1 MRRLALTA
9 IAVLSLTISSAGTAR
24 ALSLW
29 TLTGS
34 PLVATAGQPT
44 TFHMLATNLLGPP
57 AGCVNVEIPSS
68 FVIQWVGNV
77 VAADGAAWTASVSGT
92 WVDVKSTSGSWL
104 LDPLEWVSF
113 DMQLLPT
120 QAGTWTWNN
129 HVHVSNQCAGTPYN
143 GAPVI
148 VVVAPQ
154 ILPTPPP
161 TPPPTPV
168 PTPPPTPVPTPR
180 PTPAP
185 TPAPSDNPTLPP
197 LPTPLPTLPPLPP
210 PLPTLPPGATPLPTL
225 PPIPGFTP
233 PPDPTQGASPA
244 PTSSPGASPAPEPAA
259 IGVNPAAPGGPSSA
273 GGTGSTTG
281 PVGRIAELDEAGV
294 GSIGLG
300 ADVFGLLDGDLVW
313 FVPGAAVGVPGL
325 LVLLWIALQ
334 TAGALAWVPAVR
346 RMGADPMAARR
357 RRRRPA
363 RE

>member
-1 MRRLALTA
+1 MRRVALTA
-9 IAVLSLTISSAGTAR
+9 LAVLSLTISSAGTAR

-29 TLTGS
+29 TLSGT

-44 TFHMLATNLLGPP
+44 TFHMQATNVLGPP

-77 VAADGAAWTASVSGT
+77 VAADGAAWTATVAGT
-92 WVDVKSTSGSWL
+92 WVDVRSTSGSQF

-129 HVHVSNQCAGTPYN
+129 HVHVSNLCTGAAYN

-148 VVVAPQ
+148 VVVAPA
-154 ILPTPPP
+154 ILPTPAP

-168 PTPPPTPVPTPR
+168 PTPVPTPI
-180 PTPAP
+180 
-185 TPAPSDNPTLPP
+185 PTLPP
-197 LPTPLPTLPPLPP
+197 VPTPLPTLPPVPTPLPTLPP
-210 PLPTLPPGATPLPTL
+210 VPTPLPTLPPGATPLPTL
-225 PPIPGFTP
+225 PPIPGLTP
-233 PPDPTQGASPA
+233 PPDPTPA
-244 PTSSPGASPAPEPAA
+244 SSPGATPAPTTAA
-259 IGVNPAAPGGPSSA
+259 SGGVPGGPSA
-273 GGTGSTTG
+273 GGTGSTSG

-300 ADVFGLLDGDLVW
+300 ADVFGLLDGELVW

-346 RMGADPMAARR
+346 RMGADPAAARR

-363 RE
+363 RV

>member
-1 MRRLALTA
+1 MRRLGLTA
-9 IAVLSLTISSAGTAR
+9 LAVLSLTISSAGTAR

-29 TLTGS
+29 TLTGT
-34 PLVATAGQPT
+34 PLVATAGQST
-44 TFHMLATNLLGPP
+44 TFHMLATNVLGPP

-68 FVIQWVGNV
+68 FTIQWVGNV
-77 VAADGAAWTASVSGT
+77 VAADGAAWTASVAGT

-129 HVHVSNQCAGTPYN
+129 HVHVSNQCAGTPYA

-148 VVVAPQ
+148 VVVAPA
-154 ILPTPPP
+154 IL
-161 TPPPTPV
+161 
-168 PTPPPTPVPTPR
+168 

-185 TPAPSDNPTLPP
+185 TPTPAPPVPTPTPSAAPTLPP
-197 LPTPLPTLPPLPP
+197 LPTPLPTLPPLP
-210 PLPTLPPGATPLPTL
+210 TPLPTL
-225 PPIPGFTP
+225 PPLGTPLPTVPLLPGETP
-233 PPDPTQGASPA
+233 RPDPTQDPGPDQTSGPRATPA
-244 PTSSPGASPAPEPAA
+244 PGSVGIGA
-259 IGVNPAAPGGPSSA
+259 NPGGPNTAGSA
-273 GGTGSTTG
+273 GST
-281 PVGRIAELDEAGV
+281 VGRIAELNDG
-294 GSIGLG
+294 GIGTIGLG

-334 TAGALAWVPAVR
+334 TVGALAWVPAVR
-346 RMGADPMAARR
+346 RMGGGEPAAARR

-363 RE
+363 RV